1 MANAYTYDDFVK
13 AASGAGLLNAF
24 SQDDL
29 TISQKNPEFGLSL
42 LKLQQDASKA
52 TTSEQKLLAQ
62 EAVNQL
68 RKTYNAFPTT
78 TAAGA
83 ETAASISAP
92 AAAADGTASS
102 AVPNSGTGYTYPGE
116 NAYQKA
122 LEGVTQ
128 AQPYG
133 YDHKMD
139 PTYGQLSDAY
149 LADNQA
155 SQDQLLAN
163 AAVSGAGSTP
173 SYAGAAAGQSANY
186 YAGKLNDIIP
196 QLEQNAYQQYLKDQ
210 QIRSSQ
216 LEAAAADK
224 ELSYNQWLQQQELDL
239 AAKQQQYAND
249 LLLHK
254 TFGQAAPALPDLSTV
269 GAGSAVT
276 GDSATTVPAFSYEKQ
291 NEYQAALDAVLNNPE
306 FSWSIAEDPS
316 YAAFRKSYLREGQR
330 AMDDALARASA
341 GSMGIPSSYA
351 IRQAADAGIGYNEQL
366 MNSAMGAQQNA
377 YNRYLTDFNNQLAT
391 FGQLGEDRD
400 LDYNQWLQDYQL
412 QQKVQQQAFDNAVA
426 LYKAT
431 GTLTPEIAAALG
443 IAYVAPRAI
452 SSGSGSPGGGGNTKR
467 LENILNQATSGYAPQ
482 LGDSLVYDRQLNN
495 MLNSAV
501 QSGEISSQQAAAL
514 KNTYGL
520 TGLQN
525 KYKN

>member
-13 AASGAGLLNAF
+13 AASGAGMLNAF

-29 TISQKNPEFGLSL
+29 TISQRNPEFGLSL
-42 LKLQQDASKA
+42 LKLQQDAAKA

-68 RKTYNAFPTT
+68 RKTYNALPI
-78 TAAGA
+78 TAAPSA
-83 ETAASISAP
+83 AATAASTSATP
-92 AAAADGTASS
+92 GAADGTASS
-102 AVPNSGTGYTYPGE
+102 AVPNSGIGYTYSGE

-128 AQPYG
+128 AQPYS
-133 YDHKMD
+133 YDYKTD

-155 SQDQLLAN
+155 SQHQLLAN
-163 AAVSGAGSTP
+163 PAVSGAGSTP
-173 SYAGAAAGQSANY
+173 SYVGAAAGQSANY

-216 LEAAAADK
+216 LDAAATDK
-224 ELSYNQWLQQQELDL
+224 ELSHNQWLQQQELDL
-239 AAKQQQYAND
+239 ASKQQQYTND
-249 LLLHK
+249 LLLHQ
-254 TFGQAAPALPDLSTV
+254 TFGQAAPALPDLSGV
-269 GAGSAVT
+269 GTPA
-276 GDSATTVPAFSYEKQ
+276 VPAFNYEKY

-316 YAAFRKSYLREGQR
+316 HAAFRKSYLREGQR
-330 AMDDALARASA
+330 AMYDALARASA

-366 MNSAMGAQQNA
+366 MNGAMGAQQNA

-400 LDYNQWLQDYQL
+400 LDYSQWLQDYQL

-443 IAYVAPRAI
+443 IAYVAPADA
-452 SSGSGSPGGGGNTKR
+452 SGYSGDPGGGSTKR

-482 LGDSLVYDRQLNN
+482 LGDSLVYDRTLNN